1 MRDGVSRVTLPLSG
15 LLPGLS
21 ALFLGC
27 GNDARPS
34 DEAVTAYLDRAGYVS
49 PISTGTSQNAPGQPS
64 PGGPNA
70 SPATP
75 SLSPTAPPKAAAARR
90 LAITVESAVGLP
102 DLDSGPGETDP
113 YVILEVEGT
122 RHKTSV
128 VEGHLE
134 PIWGDTF
141 IFDVAPGVV
150 LNIKLMDEDSLSS
163 DELVGANSLELPTL
177 MVGETQLLDVVFGQ
191 GERGTVR
198 LTLTGMGR
206 P

>member
-1 MRDGVSRVTLPLSG
+1 MRDGVSRVTFLLLSLSTLP
-15 LLPGLS
+15 PGCS
-21 ALFLGC
+21 ES
-27 GNDARPS
+27 ARPS
-34 DEAVTAYLDRAGYVS
+34 DEAVTAYLDRAGH
-49 PISTGTSQNAPGQPS
+49 PPQPSQNATAPTHNAPSSVPSAAATPGPL
-64 PGGPNA
+64 A
-70 SPATP
+70 SPV
-75 SLSPTAPPKAAAARR
+75 APLARR
-90 LAITVESAVGLP
+90 LAITVESGTGLP
-102 DLDSGPGETDP
+102 DLDAGPGETDP
-113 YVILEVEGT
+113 YVILEVEGQ

-128 VEGHLE
+128 VEGNLE

-163 DELVGANSLELPTL
+163 DELVGANSLELPSL

-198 LTLTGMGR
+198 LTLTGMNR

>member
-1 MRDGVSRVTLPLSG
+1 MSLPLSG
-15 LLPGLS
+15 LLLGLG
-21 ALFLGC
+21 APLVGFGC

-34 DEAVTAYLDRAGYVS
+34 DEAVTAYLDRAGYAS
-49 PISTGTSQNAPGQPS
+49 PISTGTSQNAPGQPR
-64 PGGPNA
+64 PGGQNT

-75 SLSPTAPPKAAAARR
+75 SLSPTPPPKAAPAARR
-90 LAITVESAVGLP
+90 LAITVESATGLP

-113 YVILEVEGT
+113 YVLLEVEGT

-128 VEGHLE
+128 VEGNLE

-177 MVGETQLLDVVFGQ
+177 MVGETQLLDVAFGQ

-198 LTLTGMGR
+198 LTLTGMSR

>member
-1 MRDGVSRVTLPLSG
+1 MRDGVSRTTL
-15 LLPGLS
+15 LLFGLS
-21 ALFLGC
+21 TLAPGC
-27 GNDARPS
+27 GNSARPS
-34 DEAVTAYLDRAGYVS
+34 DEAVTAYLDRAGYAPPTSS
-49 PISTGTSQNAPGQPS
+49 PLRTNTSQNASPPERQNAPPGPGATAPS
-64 PGGPNA
+64 PRA
-70 SPATP
+70 
-75 SLSPTAPPKAAAARR
+75 APLARR
-90 LAITVESAVGLP
+90 IAITVESATGLP
-102 DLDSGPGETDP
+102 DLDAGPGETDP

-128 VEGHLE
+128 VEGNLE

-163 DELVGANSLELPTL
+163 DELVGANSLELPSL
-177 MVGETQLLDVVFGQ
+177 MIGETQLLDVAFGQ

-198 LTLTGMGR
+198 LTLTGMSR

>member
-1 MRDGVSRVTLPLSG
+1 MRDGVSRTTLLLLS
-15 LLPGLS
+15 LS
-21 ALFLGC
+21 TLALGC
-27 GNDARPS
+27 GNSARPS
-34 DEAVTAYLDRAGYVS
+34 DEAVTAYLDRAGYAPTTS
-49 PISTGTSQNAPGQPS
+49 HPLAPGTSQNALPPDGQ
-64 PGGPNA
+64 NA
-70 SPATP
+70 SP
-75 SLSPTAPPKAAAARR
+75 SPIATAPGPKAAPLARR
-90 LAITVESAVGLP
+90 LAITVESGTGLP
-102 DLDSGPGETDP
+102 DLDAGPGETDP

-128 VEGHLE
+128 VEGNLE

-163 DELVGANSLELPTL
+163 DELVGANSLELPSL
-177 MVGETQLLDVVFGQ
+177 MIGETQLLDVAFGQ

-198 LTLTGMGR
+198 LTLTGMSR